1 MWKLQPPS
9 PNLRKRS
16 PFLSQQPL
24 SKSWSPVKSPP
35 FWKFGWRFN
44 PPPPLPSRKEA
55 GCTQCT
61 GFYMIGTSVI
71 KPFKFKM
78 LGQESSSYFLVTLK
92 VSCYLL
98 TLSWRRPLSY
108 RNLRSKSM
116 DWFLYVIAF
125 LLLPGIYFTDTPS
138 TSVKIYLLH
147 YCCHFT
153 FPK

>member
-116 DWFLYVIAF
+116 DWFLYDNGLRHERVNISRT
-125 LLLPGIYFTDTPS
+125 IMQNYQ
-138 TSVKIYLLH
+138 
-147 YCCHFT
+147 
-153 FPK
+153 

>member
-1 MWKLQPPS
+1 MCENCNPPPPTS
-9 PNLRKRS
+9 EKGHLF
-16 PFLSQQPL
+16 FLSNPSLKVEVL
-24 SKSWSPVKSPP
+24 SSPP
-35 FWKFGWRFN
+35 LFENLVGGST
-44 PPPPLPSRKEA
+44 PPLPSRKEA

-116 DWFLYVIAF
+116 DWFLYDNGLRHERVNISRT
-125 LLLPGIYFTDTPS
+125 IMQNYQ
-138 TSVKIYLLH
+138 
-147 YCCHFT
+147 
-153 FPK
+153 